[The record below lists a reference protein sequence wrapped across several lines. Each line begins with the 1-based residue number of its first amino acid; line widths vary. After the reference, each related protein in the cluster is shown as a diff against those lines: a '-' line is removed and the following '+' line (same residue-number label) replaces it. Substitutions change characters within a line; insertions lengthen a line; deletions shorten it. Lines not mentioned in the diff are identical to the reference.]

1 MIVGRSNLVRDSRNG
16 GQKRYSAEK
25 PSICKP
31 PEAPECENSGA
42 SKFRYFEG
50 KFSFRPVLNSRGIA
64 QLGGR
69 VVHKAMQ
76 KSKLQAKNL
85 SWQKSCEK

>member
-1 MIVGRSNLVRDSRNG
+1 MIAGFTFIGVGVNIAMIVGRSNLVRDSING

-42 SKFRYFEG
+42 SKFRYF
-50 KFSFRPVLNSRGIA
+50 
-64 QLGGR
+64 
-69 VVHKAMQ
+69 
-76 KSKLQAKNL
+76 
-85 SWQKSCEK
+85 